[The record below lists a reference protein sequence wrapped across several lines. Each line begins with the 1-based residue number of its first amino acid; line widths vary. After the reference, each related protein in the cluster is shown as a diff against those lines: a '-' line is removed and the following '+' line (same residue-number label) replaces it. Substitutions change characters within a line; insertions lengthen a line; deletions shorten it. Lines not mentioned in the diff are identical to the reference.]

1 MRASADSTN
10 QWSTR
15 KLPPVFV
22 CVVLL
27 CTPAASESPRPSL
40 PPAELYEQLSSVGLD
55 AQNVLTVRDASIDK
69 EDLHLSFT
77 EGTLGLLRAVD
88 GHVTGALFSGE
99 GQILIIPPRPE
110 EKQSMALFTGSAVL
124 NEQFTFAYL
133 RFDDPALIE
142 LLKKASRATPPPADF
157 VEKYDSFAKNL
168 AALDA
173 LTITASL
180 TSEPAQPSFLHARL
194 VGTKL
199 GIFDVLLD
207 RTQPEQMLVLQVK
220 PGDKPM
226 VDLWTSFCVRSE
238 REPDGTCKPADDA
251 ITVKRYQLDTTVDPP
266 HSVAVAARVTLRA
279 EKGGSRV
286 LLLHLGRSLQ
296 IESASYRGTPVP
308 VIAANGPNGRLD
320 ETFGV
325 VMPEILQRGS
335 EYELE
340 LHYRGP
346 ILSDVGGGLVYVRE
360 RGKWYPIAGLEM
372 AEFDLTFHYPAG
384 WQLLATG
391 DRVED
396 KEQNGLQFSHWR
408 TSRRIPFGG
417 FNLGHYVA
425 AKAHDEQP
433 GMPEVISYATR
444 QLETALQPQPVAPP
458 PEPMAPPGWHRRPQ
472 FHVSPAPQAPPPQ
485 PDPSKNAAE
494 VADQAAATIRFL
506 EPRLG
511 KFPFKSLHV
520 TQFPGGDSQGFAG
533 LIYLSSLV
541 FLNPQQRW
549 RGHPPDEA
557 DATEIVF
564 DRVMAAHE
572 TAHQWWGDSV
582 FWDSYREQWL
592 CEALSNYMA
601 LMQVEADTPEYFATM
616 MDHFR
621 TELVEPQ
628 KDTNRKL
635 KDAGAVSLG
644 IRLDSSKYPNAYDAV
659 AYGRGTWLIHMLRT
673 MYRDAA
679 AHPSS
684 AVRVPGKTHRGGRKA
699 PAVAPASL
707 ADPDAAFFGVLRKLQ
722 EQFAGK
728 SMATRDVRAAFEAV
742 LPRDLRFEGR
752 QSLDWFFDE
761 WVSGTA
767 VPKIELEKMR
777 FSKGA
782 RRTASFTISQSECQ
796 KTLITSIP
804 IYVDTGA
811 GAPVFLTRVFADG
824 PETDFTVDVPAN
836 AKKLLLDPYRTVLPM

>member
-1 MRASADSTN
+1 MRTSADSTN
-10 QWSTR
+10 RGLTR

-22 CVVLL
+22 SVVLL
-27 CTPAASESPRPSL
+27 CILSAAQSPAPSAT
-40 PPAELYEQLSSVGLD
+40 PAELYEQLSGVGLD
-55 AQNVLTVRDASIDK
+55 AQNVFTVRDASIDK
-69 EDLHLSFT
+69 EDLHLSFN

-133 RFDDPALIE
+133 RFDDPALVQ
-142 LLKKASRATPPPADF
+142 LLKRATRGTPAPADF
-157 VEKYDSFAKNL
+157 FEKYDSFAKNL
-168 AALDA
+168 ATLDA
-173 LTITASL
+173 LTLTASL
-180 TSEPAQPSFLHARL
+180 TTQPAQPSFLHARL
-194 VGTKL
+194 VGAKL

-207 RTQPEQMLVLQVK
+207 RTQPEQMLVVQVK

-226 VDLWTSFCVRSE
+226 ADLWTSFCVRSQ
-238 REPDGTCKPADDA
+238 REQDGTCKPAEDDL
-251 ITVKRYQLDTTVDPP
+251 TVKRYQLDTTIDPP
-266 HSVAVAARVTLRA
+266 HSVAVTARVTLRA
-279 EKGGSRV
+279 QKGGSRV
-286 LLLHLGRSLQ
+286 LLLHLGRSLE
-296 IESASYRGTPVP
+296 IESASYRGAPVP
-308 VIAANGPNGRLD
+308 VIATAGPNGRPD
-320 ETFGV
+320 ETFGL
-325 VMPEILQRGS
+325 VMPAPLERGND
-335 EYELE
+335 YELE
-340 LHYRGP
+340 LRYRGP

-372 AEFDLTFHYPAG
+372 ADFDLTFHYPAG

-391 DRVED
+391 DRVEE
-396 KEQNGLQFSHWR
+396 KEEDGKQFSHWR
-408 TSRRIPFGG
+408 TSRAIPFAG

-433 GMPEVISYATR
+433 GMPEITSYATR
-444 QLETALQPQPVAPP
+444 QLETALQPQMVAPP
-458 PEPMAPPGWHRRPQ
+458 LEPMAPPGWHRRPE

-520 TQFPGGDSQGFAG
+520 TQFPGVDSQGFAG
-533 LIYLSSLV
+533 LIYLSSMV

-601 LMQVEADTPEYFATM
+601 LTQVEADTPEYFATM
-616 MDHFR
+616 MEHFR
-621 TELVEPQ
+621 TQLIEPQ
-628 KDTNRKL
+628 KDTDRKL

-684 AVRVPGKTHRGGRKA
+684 AVRTTGKSHRIARKPVTA
-699 PAVAPASL
+699 SVTPA

-722 EQFAGK
+722 DEFAGK
-728 SMATRDVRAAFEAV
+728 SMTTRDVRIAFEAA
-742 LPRDLRFEGR
+742 LPSDLRFEGR
-752 QSLDWFFDE
+752 KSLDWFFDE

-767 VPKIELEKMR
+767 VPKIELEKVR
-777 FSKGA
+777 ISRGA
-782 RRTASFTISQSECQ
+782 RRTASFTITQSECQ
-796 KTLITSIP
+796 KTLITSVP
-804 IYVDTGA
+804 IYIDTGA
-811 GAPVFLTRVFADG
+811 DTPVFLTRVFADG
-824 PETDFTVDVPAN
+824 AETDFTVDVPAN
-836 AKKLLLDPYRTVLPM
+836 AKKLLLDPYRTVLRM